1 MRRASIFLSVLL
13 GVLTF
18 TVRADS
24 ASEPDLTG
32 YYLCSGKNFDGT
44 TYDGVVEITKDNGAF
59 QLQWLIEDD
68 VVAVGM
74 GIRQGDVL
82 AVAYYSALPGVVA
95 YRIEPNNKLVGEWTL
110 VGAKGALFS
119 ETLTKV
125 SADKLPSRDKSKPT
139 TPRAPSGRQRRGQL
153 KAI

>member
-1 MRRASIFLSVLL
+1 MRRATIVLSLLL
-13 GVLTF
+13 GVLAF
-18 TVRADS
+18 TMRADS
-24 ASEPDLTG
+24 ASEPDLAG
-32 YYLCSGKNFDGT
+32 YYLCSGKNFDGSS
-44 TYDGVVEITKDNGAF
+44 YDGVVEITKDNGTF
-59 QLQWLIEDD
+59 QLQWLIDDD

-125 SADKLPSRDKSKPT
+125 AADKIPSRTPKPT
-139 TPRAPSGRQRRGQL
+139 TPRPPSGRQRRGQL